1 MTSKESIPVRVP
13 YLSGGILF
21 NLLVEATKIKKS
33 ARSRMSGYKD
43 ECSDS
48 NLMKSLLKVITG
60 EDVSQY
66 DESVKTSTSNYKRC
80 LAHKSSYTP
89 QGDEVSIK
97 TFHSSV
103 MSNDLHIYQQ
113 MKTLTNDFLAER
125 KMQWLVKAI
134 LETIIKDVSIGSDEE
149 FSINCQ
155 TKLKKEQLQTVT
167 HINLEFFLVSVWD
180 YILRNKTNN
189 RLGRSTFEAWYKQSG
204 TNSKWKLINEDIGT
218 TITQNIEITRFEMP
232 VYNNEKVAE
241 CSKTLDMKEDNEF
254 FNPETDIPV
263 VEADDISDEEEQS
276 PKQITQTINN
286 PKIVNQYAN
295 KIYNI
300 EHVDHLD

>member
-204 TNSKWKLINEDIGT
+204 INSKWKLINEDIGT
-218 TITQNIEITRFEMP
+218 TITQNIEISRFEMP

-241 CSKTLDMKEDNEF
+241 CSKTLDVKEDLSL
-254 FNPETDIPV
+254 IH
-263 VEADDISDEEEQS
+263 I
-276 PKQITQTINN
+276 
-286 PKIVNQYAN
+286 
-295 KIYNI
+295 
-300 EHVDHLD
+300 

>member
-1 MTSKESIPVRVP
+1 MTSKESIPVSIP

-21 NLLVEATKIKKS
+21 NLMVEATKIKKS
-33 ARSRMSGYKD
+33 ARSRTSGYKD

-48 NLMKSLLKVITG
+48 NLMKALLKVITG

-66 DESVKTSTSNYKRC
+66 DKSVKTSTSNYKRC
-80 LAHKSSYTP
+80 TTYKSSYTP

-97 TFHSSV
+97 AFHNRV
-103 MSNDLHIYQQ
+103 MSNDFHIYQQ
-113 MKTLTNDFLAER
+113 MKNLTDYFLAER
-125 KMQWLVKAI
+125 KMQWLIKAI
-134 LETIIKDVSIGSDEE
+134 LETIIKDTSISSDAE
-149 FSINCQ
+149 FSINSQ

-167 HINLEFFLVSVWD
+167 HINLEFFLVSIWD
-180 YILRNKTNN
+180 YILINKTNN
-189 RLGRSTFEAWYKQSG
+189 KLGRLTFEAWYKQSC
-204 TNSKWKLINEDIGT
+204 TNSKWKFINENIGT
-218 TITQNIEITRFEMP
+218 TITQNIEITRFETP
-232 VYNNEKVAE
+232 VYNEEKATE
-241 CSKTLDMKEDNEF
+241 CSKTPDMKEDSEI

-263 VEADDISDEEEQS
+263 VEADDISNEEKQA

-286 PKIVNQYAN
+286 PKIVNQYAD